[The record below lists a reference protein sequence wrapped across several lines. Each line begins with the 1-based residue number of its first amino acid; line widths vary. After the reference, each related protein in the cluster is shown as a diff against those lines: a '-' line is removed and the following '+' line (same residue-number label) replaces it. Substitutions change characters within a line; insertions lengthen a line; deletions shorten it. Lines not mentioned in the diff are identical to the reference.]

1 MSKRQLVTLE
11 EIHFEEIQKIK
22 EAHNIKTDS
31 KAIAYAVEL
40 FNNTES
46 LYHTKSDRVMELEN
60 ELNDLRDTLE
70 DYFAFEKKLKKFM
83 KSDRYE

>member
-11 EIHFEEIQKIK
+11 EKHLEEIQKIK

-31 KAIAYAVEL
+31 KAIAYAVEW
-40 FNNTES
+40 FHNTES
-46 LYHTKSDRVMELEN
+46 LYHSKSERVIELEN
-60 ELNDLRDTLE
+60 QINDLRDTLE
-70 DYFAFEKKLKKFM
+70 DYFTSEKKLKKFM